1 MQKYNKK
8 CCKLYVVLM
17 QNIVNR
23 FLNTEIT
30 EAICHIHGSEV
41 RISSMY
47 SKLIYKLKESPVK
60 VTEFLLL

>member
-1 MQKYNKK
+1 MLQIICGLNAKY
-8 CCKLYVVLM
+8 CQSL
-17 QNIVNR
+17 
-23 FLNTEIT
+23 LNTEIT

-60 VTEFLLL
+60 VTAEFLLL